1 MRMIPEIARLP
12 DISFIDDIS
21 LDDIKVKMITDY
33 QDKFKE
39 ITGQAVTLK
48 EGEPITLMLY
58 ACAVQIFQM
67 YLNVDKA
74 GKMNFLKYAY
84 GDFLDNLGAL
94 KGVSRQNAAPA
105 SCTVRFRLSAIR
117 ASVVAIPQGTRVTT
131 QDAEMYFAT
140 DEYAEIP
147 VGSEYVDVP
156 CTALT
161 EGEAGNNY
169 GIGDIDVIVDPIPYV
184 ATCTNLTAASGGAA
198 RESDDNFADRIYL
211 APESYSVAGPEA
223 AYVYFTKLAYPG
235 VEDVKVSS
243 PSECEVDIRVIGP
256 NGTLLSNEI
265 LQRIEDY
272 ISSAE
277 IKPLTDHVT
286 VSSPTIS
293 SYNINFT
300 YYINRSESFSVASIQ
315 ERVTKAVD
323 EYIAWQAGRI
333 GRDIEP
339 NKLIEY
345 VMAAGAKRVVV
356 TYPAYTVVGATA
368 IPQVG
373 TKTITYGGL
382 QDD

>member
-1 MRMIPEIARLP
+1 MIPEIARLP
-12 DISFIDDIS
+12 DISFIDDIT
-21 LDDIKVKMITDY
+21 LDDIKAKMITDY

-94 KGVSRQNAAPA
+94 KGVSRQDAGPA
-105 SCTVRFRLSAIR
+105 SCTVRFTLSIER
-117 ASVVAIPQGTRVTT
+117 PTVVSIPQGTRVTT
-131 QDAEMYFAT
+131 QEAEIYFAT

-147 VGSEYVDVP
+147 IGDTYVDVV

-161 EGEAGNNY
+161 TGETGNKY
-169 GIGDIDVIVDPIPYV
+169 GVGDIDVIVDPIAYV
-184 ATCTNLTAASGGAA
+184 ASCTNLTAASGGLEKEDD
-198 RESDDNFADRIYL
+198 ESLADRIYL
-211 APESYSVAGPEA
+211 APANYSVAGPEA
-223 AYVYFTKLAYPG
+223 AYIYFTKVAYTG
-235 VEDVKVSS
+235 VEDVRVTS
-243 PSECEVDIRVIGP
+243 PEECEVDIRVTGP
-256 NGTLLSNEI
+256 GGTLLSEEV

-272 ISSAE
+272 INSAE
-277 IKPLTDHVT
+277 VKPMTDRVT
-286 VSSPTIS
+286 VGSPSVSTF
-293 SYNINFT
+293 NIEFT
-300 YYINRSESFSVASIQ
+300 YYINRSDVAVVSTIQ
-315 ERVTKAVD
+315 SAVSDAVD
-323 EYIAWQAGRI
+323 EYIAWQSGKI

-339 NKLIEY
+339 NKLIEF
-345 VMAAGAKRVVV
+345 VMAAGAKRVTV
-356 TYPAYTVVGATA
+356 TYPVFTTVSSTA
-368 IPQVG
+368 IPQLG

>member
-1 MRMIPEIARLP
+1 MIPEIARLP
-12 DISFIDDIS
+12 DISFIDDIT
-21 LDDIKVKMITDY
+21 LDDIKAKMITDY

-94 KGVSRQNAAPA
+94 KGVSRQDAGPA
-105 SCTVRFRLSAIR
+105 SCTVRFTLSAAR
-117 ASVVAIPQGTRVTT
+117 PTVVSIPQGTRVTT
-131 QDAEMYFAT
+131 QEAEIYFAT

-147 VGSEYVDVP
+147 IGDTYVDVV

-161 EGEAGNNY
+161 TGETGNKY
-169 GIGDIDVIVDPIPYV
+169 GVGDIDVIVDPIAYV
-184 ATCTNLTAASGGAA
+184 ASCTNLTAASGGLE
-198 RESDDNFADRIYL
+198 REDDESLADRIYL
-211 APESYSVAGPEA
+211 APANYSVAGPEA
-223 AYVYFTKLAYPG
+223 AYIYFTKVAYPG
-235 VEDVKVSS
+235 VEDVRVTS
-243 PSECEVDIRVIGP
+243 PEECEVDIRVTGP
-256 NGTLLSNEI
+256 GGTLLSEEV

-272 ISSAE
+272 INSAE
-277 IKPLTDHVT
+277 VKPMTDRVT
-286 VSSPTIS
+286 VGSPSVSTF
-293 SYNINFT
+293 NIEFT
-300 YYINRSESFSVASIQ
+300 YYINRSDVAVVSTIQ
-315 ERVTKAVD
+315 SAVSDAVD
-323 EYIAWQAGRI
+323 EYIAWQSGKI

-339 NKLIEY
+339 NKLIEF
-345 VMAAGAKRVVV
+345 VMAAGAKRVTV
-356 TYPAYTVVGATA
+356 TYPVFTTVSSTA
-368 IPQVG
+368 IPQLG

>member
-1 MRMIPEIARLP
+1 MISEIARLP
-12 DISFIDDIS
+12 DISFIDDIT
-21 LDDIKVKMITDY
+21 LDEIKAKMVSDY
-33 QDKFKE
+33 QDKFE
-39 ITGQAVTLK
+39 EVTGQSVILK
-48 EGEPITLMLY
+48 EGEPVSLVLY
-58 ACAVQIFQM
+58 ACAVQLFQM
-67 YLNVDKA
+67 YLNADKA

-94 KGVSRQNAAPA
+94 KGVSRQDAAPA
-105 SCTVRFRLSAIR
+105 SCTVRFSLSAIR

-131 QDAEMYFAT
+131 QDAEIYFAT

-147 VGSEYVDVP
+147 IGDEYVDVS
-156 CTALT
+156 CTALSDGAT
-161 EGEAGNNY
+161 GNNY
-169 GIGDIDVIVDPIPYV
+169 AVGEINVIVDPIAYV
-184 ATCTNLTAASGGAA
+184 ASCTNLTAASGGME
-198 RESDDNFADRIYL
+198 REDDESLADRIYL

-315 ERVTKAVD
+315 ERVAKAVD

-345 VMAAGAKRVVV
+345 VMSAGAKRVVV
-356 TYPAYTVVGATA
+356 TYPAYTAVGATA